1 MVPQVVNHVRYT
13 CHLIIYTTGV
23 ASAYNA
29 VQNINGVWFK
39 IKYTNMIETKD
50 ISWLYVLFNNLSW
63 LLMVSRVKGA

>member
-1 MVPQVVNHVRYT
+1 MVLQVMNHVHYT

-39 IKYTNMIETKD
+39 IKHTIMIETKD
-50 ISWLYVLFNNLSW
+50 ISWLKVALCFVQQFV
-63 LLMVSRVKGA
+63 MVVDGK